1 MGRGLLKTGFKND
14 KVCII
19 AENCTCLQPLFQN
32 VNLYMSSAL
41 IAIFQ
46 EAVLQKY
53 QSCHKNSPSLP
64 SHCSLAWVFFGLL
77 LFFCLLRL

>member
-1 MGRGLLKTGFKND
+1 MTKFF
-14 KVCII
+14 II
-19 AENCTCLQPLFQN
+19 AQNCTCLQPLFQN

-46 EAVLQKY
+46 GAVLQKY

-64 SHCSLAWVFFGLL
+64 SHCSLACVFLDCCYFLL
-77 LFFCLLRL
+77 VETDQEIESDL